1 MATQDRSLL
10 DVILGRQVDINQ
22 PSAFFFNRTSAST
35 PGASI
40 TTENALKNPTVLSC
54 VNLISQGIAQLDW
67 GVHDSDDVFM
77 PDNMLNGILNRPNAF
92 QTTYEFKAAIIRD
105 MLVSGNSFTR
115 VVRAANGRVI
125 SLIPMDPEDV
135 SLSANAFGIPLYKHK
150 SFGDLTAQDVIHVRD
165 ISSHNI
171 GGESR
176 VLLAAERI
184 AALNAADLLMGE
196 TFENGVSVNYS
207 VELDGSMDDT
217 TRKNLYEQLKTAF
230 GRGGSRRG
238 GVAVIEG
245 GSMNAMKGSTPADA
259 DLREL
264 RGMLINEIAALFR
277 VPASMVGGTGNETF
291 NNVTARLASLYRD
304 TYQPLITNIEQAF
317 SNNLTL
323 TGNRIAF
330 DVGNLVKGDLASQVT
345 IASTAVAGLA
355 IMTQNE
361 ARVFIGLPEISEEEY
376 DLLGAAAV
384 EEIDVVEEEPTAPEQ
399 VGTDDRRGE
408 NNTDEGNLGRT
419 EDGNQ

>member
-1 MATQDRSLL
+1 MPTGTDRSLL
-10 DVILGRQVDINQ
+10 DVILGRQTDVRQ
-22 PSAFFFNRTSAST
+22 PQAFFFNRTSATT

-67 GVHDSDDVFM
+67 GVHDGDGMFLE
-77 PDNMLNGILNRPNAF
+77 NHMLNGILNRPNAF
-92 QTTYEFKAAIIRD
+92 QTTYEFKSAVIRD
-105 MLVSGNSFTR
+105 MLVTGNSFTR
-115 VVRAANGRVI
+115 VVRSTNGRVI
-125 SLIPMDPEDV
+125 SLIPMDPDDV

-150 SFGDLTAQDVIHVRD
+150 SFGDLSAQDVVHIRD

-207 VELDGSMDDT
+207 VELEGAMDDT
-217 TRKNLYEQLKTAF
+217 TRQNLYAQLKTAF

-277 VPASMVGGTGNETF
+277 VPASMVGGDGNETF
-291 NNVTARLASLYRD
+291 NNVTARLSSLYRD

-317 SNNLTL
+317 SNNLVTQ
-323 TGNRIAF
+323 GNRISF

-361 ARVFIGLPEISEEEY
+361 ARNFIGMPELPEPDY
-376 DLLGAAAV
+376 DLLGAAMA

-408 NNTDEGNLGRT
+408 SNTDEGNLGRT
-419 EDGNQ
+419 EDEG